1 MAVTLRSR
9 HHAMTTSLHLLRV
22 LYRHMAWAN
31 TRVID
36 GLRGSPGLD
45 AHALE
50 QFAHVLGA
58 ESVWLSRILG
68 QPARVAVWPS
78 LSIEECAVLAEEN
91 QRGYEGVLRADE
103 TALERE
109 VTYTNSAGQTFTNRV
124 LDILLHVAMHG
135 SYHRGMT
142 SILTRRSGGVATPTD
157 FIAFVR
163 GAPAA
168 TRTSEGAAS
177 GVMHG

>member
-1 MAVTLRSR
+1 
-9 HHAMTTSLHLLRV
+9 MTTPLHVVRI
-22 LYRHMAWAN
+22 LYQHMAWAN
-31 TRVID
+31 ARLID
-36 GLRGSPGLD
+36 GLRASPGLD
-45 AHALE
+45 PHALE

-68 QPARVAVWPS
+68 EPTRVAVWPS
-78 LSIEECAVLAEEN
+78 LSIQACAVLAEEN
-91 QRGYEGVLRADE
+91 RRGYHGVLCAGDA
-103 TALERE
+103 ALERE

-163 GAPAA
+163 GTPAA
-168 TRTSEGAAS
+168 TRPDGGAAR
-177 GVMHG
+177 GTTPE

>member
-1 MAVTLRSR
+1 
-9 HHAMTTSLHLLRV
+9 MTTSLQVVRV
-22 LYRHMAWAN
+22 LYQHMAWAN
-31 TRVID
+31 ARVID

-68 QPARVAVWPS
+68 EPARVAVWPS
-78 LSIEECAVLAEEN
+78 LSIEECAALAEEN
-91 QRGYEGVLRADE
+91 QRGYEDVLGAGDA
-103 TALERE
+103 ALERE

-168 TRTSEGAAS
+168 TRIGGEAARGAT
-177 GVMHG
+177 HG

>member
-1 MAVTLRSR
+1 
-9 HHAMTTSLHLLRV
+9 MTTPLHVVRT
-22 LYRHMAWAN
+22 LYQHMAWAN

-36 GLRGSPGLD
+36 GLRAASGLD
-45 AHALE
+45 PHALE

-68 QPARVAVWPS
+68 EPTRVAVWPS
-78 LSIEECAVLAEEN
+78 LSIEECAALAEEN
-91 QRGYEGVLRADE
+91 QRGYEGVLRAGDA
-103 TALERE
+103 ALERE

-135 SYHRGMT
+135 AYHRGMT

-163 GAPAA
+163 GTPAA
-168 TRTSEGAAS
+168 TRTNAGEARGAVR
-177 GVMHG
+177 G